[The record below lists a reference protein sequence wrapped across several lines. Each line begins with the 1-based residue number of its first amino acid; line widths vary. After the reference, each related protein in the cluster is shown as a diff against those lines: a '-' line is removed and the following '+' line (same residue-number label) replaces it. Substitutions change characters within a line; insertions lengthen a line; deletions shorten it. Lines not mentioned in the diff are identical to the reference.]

1 MLNLLINFITDLS
14 IGDVEVS
21 FERDSV
27 TFRSKRAAESVAL
40 VFYVSAKP
48 RGKHVIAVGEV
59 PGASGSFERIDLVDG
74 RLLNSEELDQDEIME
89 AFLRFG
95 FAKLANGRTF
105 MRPRVVFCG
114 VKLISKALAG
124 AERVVLSVAARKAG
138 AREVIFK

>member
-1 MLNLLINFITDLS
+1 MLSLLINLITDLT
-14 IGDVEVS
+14 IGEVEVF
-21 FERDSV
+21 FEGDSV
-27 TFRSKRAAESVAL
+27 TFRSKRRVESVAL

-48 RGKHVIAVGEV
+48 GGEDRVAVGEA
-59 PGASGSFERIDLVDG
+59 PGVSGSFQRINLLDG
-74 RLLNSEELDQDEIME
+74 RLVNSEDLDQHEIME

-95 FAKLANGRTF
+95 FRKLANGRTF

-114 VKLISKALAG
+114 VRIISKALGG